1 MEDKNGKVAISGK
14 LISALL
20 LFIIS
25 LFFFSI
31 ISHEVVLEKEDWF
44 DKTVFDYLRTYSSLF
59 NIDLFNFFTFFGSST
74 FLFPAYIILIILLI
88 YKNQK
93 SDAIDVAILGIT
105 STLLLYILKISFA
118 RARPDFPLLRQL
130 SSYSFPSGHT
140 LSSFIFFSVL
150 VVEVWK
156 FEIDKKWKI
165 SLTVLFIFLSL
176 TVALS
181 RIVLRYHYASD
192 VLAGLSLGI
201 AYVLL
206 FFWLRKKWRKTS
218 L

>member
-31 ISHEVVLEKEDWF
+31 ISQEVVLEKEDWF
-44 DKTVFDYLRTYSSLF
+44 DKTVFDYLRTYSSPF

>member
-14 LISALL
+14 LISAIL

-44 DKTVFDYLRTYSSLF
+44 DKTVFDYLRTYSSPF

-93 SDAIDVAILGIT
+93 SDAIDVAILGST

-206 FFWLRKKWRKTS
+206 FFWLRKKWRKNS

>member
-44 DKTVFDYLRTYSSLF
+44 DKTVFDYLRTYSSPF

-165 SLTVLFIFLSL
+165 SLTILFIFLSL

-206 FFWLRKKWRKTS
+206 FFWLRKKWRKNS

>member
-44 DKTVFDYLRTYSSLF
+44 DKTVFDYLRTYSSPF

-156 FEIDKKWKI
+156 FEIEKKWKI
-165 SLTVLFIFLSL
+165 SLTVLFTFLSL

>member
-44 DKTVFDYLRTYSSLF
+44 DKTVFDYLRTYSSPF

-165 SLTVLFIFLSL
+165 SLTVLFTFLSL

>member
-44 DKTVFDYLRTYSSLF
+44 DKTVFDYLRTYSSPF